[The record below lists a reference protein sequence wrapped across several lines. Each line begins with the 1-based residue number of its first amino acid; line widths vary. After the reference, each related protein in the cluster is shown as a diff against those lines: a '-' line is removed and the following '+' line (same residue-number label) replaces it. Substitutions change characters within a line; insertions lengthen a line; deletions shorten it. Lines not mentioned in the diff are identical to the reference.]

1 MKNRNFISYTYT
13 NKYLRNG
20 DKTLSPER
28 AQIYKCAHKTD
39 SAADS
44 NEAE

>member
-1 MKNRNFISYTYT
+1 MTPAGITRT
-13 NKYLRNG
+13 NILEIATKR

-39 SAADS
+39 GAADS